1 VERNKQ
7 DSSDDCRHIV
17 VILGTS
23 HIYIWNRD
31 QVESVL
37 ESKVPEI
44 RGTWN
49 LVTVPTE
56 AGVPNHD
63 ECPEGELL
71 VVNITLYVNFVERNK
86 QDIFMSCALVV

>member
-1 VERNKQ
+1 MAHNRNDNEIFFSGKNSIF
-7 DSSDDCRHIV
+7 SSDDCRHII

-63 ECPEGELL
+63 ECPECC
-71 VVNITLYVNFVERNK
+71 VEG
-86 QDIFMSCALVV
+86 IFFNHQVGC